1 MNEKSNRIKNPRVN
15 NCEVVSKGI
24 KYSFLFLGDYLN
36 CKTAFFLMR
45 SQEKRTVI
53 IDLLLKETNN
63 TAAEI
68 LNAQG
73 NRNPIKETS
82 KRGGDLFLR
91 D

>member
-1 MNEKSNRIKNPRVN
+1 
-15 NCEVVSKGI
+15 
-24 KYSFLFLGDYLN
+24 
-36 CKTAFFLMR
+36 MR

-82 KRGGDLFLR
+82 KRGGINERKEEKRELR
-91 D
+91 MKNTDQKRREI